1 MAKVRTI
8 TIDNQSNVP
17 VFLDRRLDEID
28 ERKADA
34 VFCIAGSKRIL
45 GKIRRIKVNSA
56 AQRLSDAALQG
67 LIYSKQAEIVLDM
80 YIWSGG
86 VKAIPENIYKL
97 LKRAVC
103 WRQLD
108 DLSYMFG
115 GLRYLQLIRETD
127 NKNAEKRITRLM
139 EQEDEPSLFDYFMA
153 YFPDMLPWLAVC
165 SLLLWRII

>member
-8 TIDNQSNVP
+8 SIEGSKNVP
-17 VFLDRRLDEID
+17 VFLDRRLDETD
-28 ERKADA
+28 ERKAAA

-45 GKIRRIKVNSA
+45 GKIRRIKVNSV

-67 LIYSKQAEIVLDM
+67 LIYSKQAEIALDM

-97 LKRAVC
+97 LKKAVC
-103 WRQLD
+103 WRQLE
-108 DLSYMFG
+108 DLSYQFG

-127 NKNAEKRITRLM
+127 NQNAEKRITRLM
-139 EQEDEPSLFDYFMA
+139 EQEDEASLFDYFMA

-165 SLLLWRII
+165 ALIISRL